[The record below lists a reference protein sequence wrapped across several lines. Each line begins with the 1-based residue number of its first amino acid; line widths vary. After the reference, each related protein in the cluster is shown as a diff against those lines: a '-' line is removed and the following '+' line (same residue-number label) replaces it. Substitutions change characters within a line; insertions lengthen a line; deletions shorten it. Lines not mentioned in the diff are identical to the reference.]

1 MGYANDEKKRHF
13 LINCAYFGVIILIAW
28 LFLKYVFIWILP
40 FIIGYLIAA
49 IVQPFVRFMHKR
61 LRINR
66 KIAGVVGV
74 LIFLAILCTLGVLLT
89 AKLLSEL
96 SAVLRMLPALLTKFA
111 GSYES
116 ISNRFTGMINQLPVK
131 LTDQFNSGV
140 KNLSSEFL
148 KLSTIT
154 DGVTGY
160 ALGTA
165 SKLPGVL
172 LDIIVTIVSACFL
185 SSDYPSIRGFFMRQ
199 LPEKY
204 QLWAMDI
211 KEFFF
216 TTVAR
221 LLRAY
226 LTLMVITFAQLAVWL
241 TAMRVPHSI
250 MIAAIISVVDILPV
264 LGTGTVVIPWAVIE
278 LVIGKVN
285 LGLLLILMY
294 ATILIVRNVL
304 EPKIVGY
311 HIGLYPLVTLISM
324 FVGLKSFGASGMI
337 LFPIIVIIIKHMQDT
352 GKIRL
357 WKT

>member
-1 MGYANDEKKRHF
+1 MGSLNEEKKRRF
-13 LINCAYFGVIILIAW
+13 LVDFACFVAIGLIAW
-28 LFLKYVFIWILP
+28 FFLKYLFIWILP

-49 IVQPFVRFMHKR
+49 IVQPFVWLMNKK
-61 LRINR
+61 LKINR
-66 KIAGVVGV
+66 KVAGVAAV
-74 LIFLAILCTLGVLLT
+74 LIFLAVVCTVGVFLV
-89 AKLLSEL
+89 AKLFTEL
-96 SAVLRMLPALLTKFA
+96 AAVLHMLPALLMKFA
-111 GSYES
+111 GSYETLS
-116 ISNRFTGMINQLPVK
+116 DKFAGMIHKLPIE
-131 LTDQFNSGV
+131 LTDKLSVSLN
-140 KNLSSEFL
+140 NLSGEFL
-148 KLSTIT
+148 KLSTLT

-165 SKLPGVL
+165 SKLPGAL

-185 SSDYPSIRGFFMRQ
+185 SGDYPLIRGFFMRQ

-211 KEFFF
+211 KNFFF

-221 LLRAY
+221 LIRAY
-226 LTLMVITFAQLAVWL
+226 LTLMAITFVELAVWL
-241 TAMRVPHSI
+241 TALRVPHSI

-278 LVIGKVN
+278 LVVGKVN
-285 LGLLLILMY
+285 FGLLLILMY

-324 FVGLKSFGASGMI
+324 FVGLKSLGASGMI

-352 GKIRL
+352 GKIHL
-357 WKT
+357 WKS